1 MPKKTSKRK
10 KVKRKSPW
18 LKFTIATIILVCGLL
33 YILQKYGGLDIS
45 KDLLK
50 GYIPKTEIEVA
61 LYFTDPHSDYLVDE
75 QRIIK
80 NVFSQK
86 QKITKTIEEL
96 IKGPKGKLIQT
107 IPSAT
112 RLKDVSIDSNGVV
125 WLDFSSNLSQDHPGG
140 SSSEI
145 MTVYSIVN
153 TVLLNFNEVAKVGIL
168 IDGAEVKTLAG
179 HIDCSKPFVVDKD
192 FIK

>member
-10 KVKRKSPW
+10 KVKRKSSR
-18 LKFTIATIILVCGLL
+18 LKFTIAMIILVCGLL
-33 YILQKYGGLDIS
+33 YILQEYGGLDIS

-61 LYFTDPHSDYLVDE
+61 LYFTDPHSDYLVGE

-86 QKITKTIEEL
+86 QKITKTVEEL

-112 RLKDVSIDSNGVV
+112 RLKDVGIDSDGVV
-125 WLDFSSNLSQDHPGG
+125 CLDFSSNLSQDHPGG

-153 TVLLNFNEVAKVGIL
+153 TVLLNFNEVTKVRIL
-168 IDGAEVKTLAG
+168 IDGTEVKTLAG

>member
-1 MPKKTSKRK
+1 MAKKTSKRK
-10 KVKRKSPW
+10 KVKRKSSW
-18 LKFTIATIILVCGLL
+18 LKFTIAMIILVCGLL
-33 YILQKYGGLDIS
+33 YILKEYGDLDIS

-80 NVFSQK
+80 NVFSQQ
-86 QKITKTIEEL
+86 QKIRRTVEEL
-96 IKGPKGKLIQT
+96 IKGPKGKLIRT

-112 RLKDVSIDSNGVV
+112 RLKDVRIDSDGVV

-145 MTVYSIVN
+145 MTVYTIVI
-153 TVLLNFNEVAKVGIL
+153 TVLLNFNEVAKVRIL

-179 HIDCSKPFVVDKD
+179 HIDCSKPFLVDKD
-192 FIK
+192 FVK

>member
-1 MPKKTSKRK
+1 MAKKTSKRK

-18 LKFTIATIILVCGLL
+18 LKFVVAIIIIGCGLL
-33 YILQKYGGLDIS
+33 YIVQKYGGLDFS

-75 QRIIK
+75 KRIIK
-80 NVFSQK
+80 NVFSQQ
-86 QKITKTIEEL
+86 QKIRRTVEEL
-96 IKGPKGKLIQT
+96 IKGPKGKLIRT

-112 RLKDVSIDSNGVV
+112 RLKDVRIDSDGVV

-153 TVLLNFNEVAKVGIL
+153 TVLLNFNEVAKVRIL

-179 HIDCSKPFVVDKD
+179 HIDCSKPFLVDKD
-192 FIK
+192 FVK

>member
-1 MPKKTSKRK
+1 M
-10 KVKRKSPW
+10 
-18 LKFTIATIILVCGLL
+18 IILVCGLL
-33 YILQKYGGLDIS
+33 YILKEYGDLDIS

-61 LYFTDPHSDYLVDE
+61 LYFTDPHSDYLVEE

-80 NVFSQK
+80 HVFSQQ
-86 QKITKTIEEL
+86 QKIRRTVEEL
-96 IKGPKGKLIQT
+96 IKGPKGKLIRT
-107 IPSAT
+107 IPSTT
-112 RLKDVSIDSNGVV
+112 RLKDVRIDSDGVV

-153 TVLLNFNEVAKVGIL
+153 TVLLNFNEVAKVRIL

-179 HIDCSKPFVVDKD
+179 HIDCSKPFLVDKD
-192 FIK
+192 FVK